1 MGRSLRSHTKK
12 RYRAI
17 KREEVFKPVED
28 ARLARLAEAQ
38 AKAALKSKVGDYMDD
53 EAAGQEKK
61 AKEQSKDMMDTD
73 TKSDTAPS
81 YRQLK
86 RAAEKKKAIRKKV
99 PGKSKKKGTVF

>member
-1 MGRSLRSHTKK
+1 M
-12 RYRAI
+12 
-17 KREEVFKPVED
+17 ED

>member
-1 MGRSLRSHTKK
+1 MLI
-12 RYRAI
+12 AI

-38 AKAALKSKVGDYMDD
+38 AKAALKPKVGDFMDD
-53 EAAGQEKK
+53 EASGQEKK
-61 AKEQSKDMMDTD
+61 EKDQNKDMMDTD
-73 TKSDTAPS
+73 SKNDMTPS

-86 RAAEKKKAIRKKV
+86 RAAEKKKAIRRKA

>member
-1 MGRSLRSHTKK
+1 MI
-12 RYRAI
+12 AI

-38 AKAALKSKVGDYMDD
+38 AKAALKPKVGDFMDD
-53 EAAGQEKK
+53 EASGEKK
-61 AKEQSKDMMDTD
+61 EKEQNKDMMDTD
-73 TKSDTAPS
+73 SKNEMTPS

-86 RAAEKKKAIRKKV
+86 RAAEKKKAIRRKA